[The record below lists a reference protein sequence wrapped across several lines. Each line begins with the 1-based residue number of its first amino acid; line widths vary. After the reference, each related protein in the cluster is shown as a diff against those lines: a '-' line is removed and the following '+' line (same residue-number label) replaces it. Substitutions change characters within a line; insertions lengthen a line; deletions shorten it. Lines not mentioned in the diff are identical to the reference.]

1 MPNMK
6 TLVKYTGTP
15 EQEASLAAVIDEC
28 ISMPGAL
35 MTVLQKA
42 QEIFGYL
49 PEQVQI
55 QIAEGLGVPLSKVY
69 GVASFYSQFT
79 LNPKGDNRVS
89 VCLGT
94 ACYVKGAQD
103 ILDTVVETL
112 ACEVDAI
119 TPDGRFSVDAMRCIG
134 ACGLAPIMLVNDDVY
149 GKITPEEV
157 PDILEKYL
165 KQPFRA

>member
-1 MPNMK
+1 MPNIK

-15 EQEASLAAVIDEC
+15 EQESKLTEVIREYRGE
-28 ISMPGAL
+28 PGAL
-35 MTVLQKA
+35 MPVLQKA

-79 LNPKGDNRVS
+79 LNPKGENRVS

-103 ILDTVVETL
+103 VLDAIVETL
-112 ACEVDAI
+112 NCESGAI
-119 TPDGRFSVDAMRCIG
+119 TPDGKFSVDAMRCIG

-149 GKITPEEV
+149 GKITPEGV
-157 PDILEKYL
+157 PDILKKYMD
-165 KQPFRA
+165 

>member
-15 EQEASLAAVIDEC
+15 EQEANLAEVIDGYRGV
-28 ISMPGAL
+28 PGAL
-35 MTVLQKA
+35 MPVLQRA

-55 QIAEGLGVPLSKVY
+55 QIAEGLDISLSKVY

-79 LNPKGDNRVS
+79 LNPKGKNRVS

-103 ILDTVVETL
+103 VLEAIVETL
-112 ACEVDAI
+112 NCEPNAI
-119 TPDGRFSVDAMRCIG
+119 TPDGKFSVDAMRCIG

-149 GKITPEEV
+149 GKITPEDV
-157 PDILEKYL
+157 PDILKKYMD
-165 KQPFRA
+165 